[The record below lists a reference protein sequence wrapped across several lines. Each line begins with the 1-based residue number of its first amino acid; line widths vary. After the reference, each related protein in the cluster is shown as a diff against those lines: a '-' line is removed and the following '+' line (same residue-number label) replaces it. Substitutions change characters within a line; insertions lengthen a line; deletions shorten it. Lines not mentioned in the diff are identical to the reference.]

1 MSSLVKVSP
10 TMAKLIRDMGLEGVY
25 ITPSG
30 PKDTV
35 TKPDIDAA
43 AAAKV
48 VVSARRCRRGGVTV
62 TRSLH
67 DLRRRRIRSSPS
79 P

>member
-1 MSSLVKVSP
+1 
-10 TMAKLIRDMGLEGVY
+10 MAKLIRDMGLEGVS

-43 AAAKV
+43 AAAK
-48 VVSARRCRRGGVTV
+48 AAKDKELAKPLTI
-62 TRSLH
+62 
-67 DLRRRRIRSSPS
+67 D
-79 P
+79 